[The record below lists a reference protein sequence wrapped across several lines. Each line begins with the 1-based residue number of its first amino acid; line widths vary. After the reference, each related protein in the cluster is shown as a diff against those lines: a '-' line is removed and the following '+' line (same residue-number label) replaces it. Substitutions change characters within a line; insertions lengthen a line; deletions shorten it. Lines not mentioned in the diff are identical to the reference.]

1 MRQQIIPNQIA
12 YLYYLYKQRRY
23 GPATTEIGKY
33 FDIFLFSRNKNCA
46 PISCL
51 FVSLLDRNAGAS
63 FTFHFVAI
71 GCEKDRIRVRTR
83 GTEALLGTWQTG
95 HSVFTMFSEFV
106 SWTEYIYRS
115 IRVYRM
121 NGADRRL
128 FDRNGFHGFIIWIH
142 AMHVCFL
149 KREVR
154 LVSTSRLRSLGLR
167 TI

>member
-12 YLYYLYKQRRY
+12 YLYYLYKQRRLRPQKL
-23 GPATTEIGKY
+23 GNILIFFFFREIKIAHP
-33 FDIFLFSRNKNCA
+33 FRV
-46 PISCL
+46 CL
-51 FVSLLDRNAGAS
+51 FLYWIGMQVP
-63 FTFHFVAI
+63 HFVAI

-128 FDRNGFHGFIIWIH
+128 FDRNDFHGFIIWIH